1 MFSNAGSTPGPTISA
16 FIAVVVS
23 EADLVA
29 PLAIPLVIAIAA
41 GAAAAGKGA
50 TDTYRARQTAKAA
63 EREHSIALAALEVR
77 QRRTHDVAE
86 NYGKDQLRAQAETI
100 GRFAAWL
107 ERNKH
112 LVERL
117 DRKVVA
123 GVEVAVPSLPKM
135 KFDVE
140 QARVGLAGGFGA
152 VGAAATA
159 QGAALWGVT
168 SFAAASTGTAIS
180 GLTGAAAT
188 NATLAWLGGGSLAA
202 GGGGMAAG
210 AVVLNLIMIAPAA
223 LIGGITFAIMG
234 AKQITKAA
242 EFAAQVA
249 ISIENMETAKGLL
262 GRIDVRI
269 GELKDVLAR
278 LVARAEQAVDVLES
292 LDFDPDKHG
301 GEFVRA
307 LQLVTAIGE
316 VVETPVL
323 DAETGELTDVSIK
336 IVEKYS

>member
-1 MFSNAGSTPGPTISA
+1 M
-16 FIAVVVS
+16 VV
-23 EADLVA
+23 
-29 PLAIPLVIAIAA
+29 PLAIPLVVAIAA

-50 TDTYRARQTAKAA
+50 ADTFRARQMEKAA
-63 EREHSIALAALEVR
+63 QSKHSIALAALEVR
-77 QRRTHDVAE
+77 QRRTHEVAE
-86 NYGKDQLRAQAETI
+86 DYGKDQLSAQAETI
-100 GRFAAWL
+100 GRFASWL
-107 ERNKH
+107 ERNRH
-112 LVERL
+112 LVDRL
-117 DRKVVA
+117 DRKIVA
-123 GVEVAVPSLPKM
+123 GVQVAVPSLPKM

-152 VGAAATA
+152 AGAAATA

-223 LIGGITFAIMG
+223 LIGGMTFAIVG
-234 AKQITKAA
+234 AKQKTKAT

-249 ISIENMETAKGLL
+249 ISIENMETAKSLL
-262 GRIDVRI
+262 GRVDARI
-269 GELKDVLAR
+269 GELKEVLAS
-278 LVARAEQAVDVLES
+278 LVARAERAVDLLES
-292 LDFDPDKHG
+292 LEFDPDEHG
-301 GEFVRA
+301 ADFVRA

-316 VVETPVL
+316 VIETPVL